1 MTTRTACIAL
11 ALALGACSAQ
21 HQRSDLPI
29 TKVVPPTFT
38 AASGTTGPSCSFD
51 VNSDEYSYLPVNLAE
66 NLGNVAAVVNNNIVD
81 PSTLNSQLRL
91 NTATFLPHQAV
102 VTYEVIGTGT
112 APTTAN
118 IIPVS
123 GSEIP
128 AGGKGTVAVPL
139 FAGATLTASAGSF
152 IRVTFRVEGKLQDDS
167 KVSTSEREYV
177 FVVCATAGCGQAG
190 AWGTCL

>member
-1 MTTRTACIAL
+1 MITRTACIAL
-11 ALALGACSAQ
+11 VLALAACRDA
-21 HQRSDLPI
+21 QRSDLSI
-29 TKVVPPTFT
+29 VKVVPPTFT
-38 AASGTTGPSCSFD
+38 PASGTAGPSCTFD
-51 VNSDEYSYLPVNLAE
+51 PNADEFSYLPVNLAE
-66 NLGNVAAVVNNNIVD
+66 NLGNVAAVVSNNILD

-91 NTATFLPHQAV
+91 DTATFLPHQAV

-112 APTTAN
+112 APTGAN

-128 AGGKGTVAVPL
+128 SAGKGTVAVPV
-139 FAGATLTASAGSF
+139 FAGAALTASAGSY
-152 IRVTFRVEGKLQDDS
+152 IRATFHIEGKLQDGS

-190 AWGTCL
+190 SWGTCL